1 MPDKLRL
8 LLFNLATDAD
18 DSNLGFATDW
28 INGLAARCQY
38 VDVITMRAGR
48 LAVADNVRVFSVGK
62 EKGYGEFR
70 RALVFYTVLLRLLLT
85 RRYDACFAH
94 MMPLFA
100 IMAAPL
106 LKVWRVPITLW
117 YAHGAV
123 SKRLEWAE
131 KLVDHVVTS
140 SPEGFRLPSN
150 KVILVGQGVD
160 TALFQP
166 APEDR
171 KPGGPFTIVTVGR
184 IAPVKRLETLLDAV
198 QSWVH
203 GLGETN
209 LRLSIIGE
217 PTEEHRAYA
226 QELRKLVKDLRLEEM
241 VEFPGAV
248 SHERVALEYQ
258 EADVMVNLS
267 ATGSQDKAVLEA
279 MACGLPV
286 ITANEAFR
294 DFLAP
299 WADRL
304 LIPPDAPGKLLV
316 RLVALKNMPPEERR
330 ALGLELRQHVIDH
343 YNMDGL
349 MNRLMDVL
357 RGDFSS
363 EGG

>member
-18 DSNLGFATDW
+18 DSNLGFTTDW
-28 INGLAARCQY
+28 VNGLAARCQY

-48 LAVADNVRVFSVGK
+48 LAVSDNARVYSVGK

-70 RALVFYTVLLRLLLT
+70 RGLVFYAVLARLLLT

-100 IMAAPL
+100 LMAAPL

-123 SKRLEWAE
+123 SKRLERAE

-140 SPEGFRLPSN
+140 SPEGFRIPSK

-160 TALFQP
+160 TTLFCP
-166 APEDR
+166 APEG
-171 KPGGPFTIVTVGR
+171 KPAGGPFTIVTVGR
-184 IAPVKRLETLLDAV
+184 IAPVKRLETLIDAA
-198 QSWVH
+198 QSWVN

-217 PTEEHRAYA
+217 PTAEHRAYA
-226 QELRKLVKDLRLEEM
+226 EMLRHLVEDLNLGSV

-248 SHERVALEYQ
+248 GHERVALEYQ

-294 DFLAP
+294 EFLAP
-299 WADRL
+299 WADKL
-304 LIPPDAPGKLLV
+304 LIPPDSPGKLLA
-316 RLVALKNMPPEERR
+316 RLVAMKNMPPDERR

-349 MNRLMDVL
+349 LNRLMDVL
-357 RGDFSS
+357 RGD
-363 EGG
+363 E